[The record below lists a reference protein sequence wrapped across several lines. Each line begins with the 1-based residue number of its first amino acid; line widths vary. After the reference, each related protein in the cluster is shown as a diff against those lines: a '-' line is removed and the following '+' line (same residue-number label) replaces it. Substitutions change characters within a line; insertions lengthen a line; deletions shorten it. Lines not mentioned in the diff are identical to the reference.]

1 MAPKFSGGVRQ
12 RLGLAKKAAVPRLKE
27 DPVSA
32 ELVDLHSHG
41 SLSAVQVGN
50 LAAAGSSSSSSQ
62 AHQAT
67 FEPETK
73 PRQPL
78 KRLSRAKATPKAKT
92 TGKLVKTKPRSVQT
106 SMSLHRTLGHES
118 PLHPLYKAS
127 IPVWSKRDNCKTTTT
142 MAFLPIHEV
151 LDRIVT
157 DDNEPMWNTYE
168 DHQLGFKERLREW
181 GAEWS
186 GQHA

>member
-1 MAPKFSGGVRQ
+1 M
-12 RLGLAKKAAVPRLKE
+12 AKKAAVPRLK
-27 DPVSA
+27 DHPLSA
-32 ELVDLHSHG
+32 ELVGLYKHG

-50 LAAAGSSSSSSQ
+50 LAAAGSSSSSQ

-92 TGKLVKTKPRSVQT
+92 TGKLVKTKSKEAVTHRPSKRS
-106 SMSLHRTLGHES
+106 SRSLHRTFGHES

>member
-1 MAPKFSGGVRQ
+1 M
-12 RLGLAKKAAVPRLKE
+12 PRLKE
-27 DPVSA
+27 DPLSA
-32 ELVDLHSHG
+32 ELVDLYSHG
-41 SLSAVQVGN
+41 SLSAAQVGN

-62 AHQAT
+62 APQAT

-92 TGKLVKTKPRSVQT
+92 TGKLVKTKSISVH
-106 SMSLHRTLGHES
+106 SSRSLHRTLGHES

-151 LDRIVT
+151 LGRIVT

-181 GAEWS
+181 GGAEWVWPARIS
-186 GQHA
+186 TCP